1 MAEATRA
8 PAPARYPALITGVTG
23 AVLGTLIGLS
33 VVSLTPIPGLAD
45 PGPVVLVAIPLVRT
59 LLNIAAVATIGLSLL
74 PVLLGY
80 DRPDLTEPVLR
91 PARRAAVAAALVWS
105 AGALVLLLLQT
116 AEYRGSA
123 ETIDMADVSD
133 YVTTVGAGKALLI
146 VAGLAFLHCVLGVLA
161 VRRGE
166 RVPAEA
172 RIGLA
177 LFALLPLPITGHSS
191 TWEYHDYTT
200 ISIELH
206 VMAAA
211 AWVGGLA
218 TLAVLLAGNRGLLAT
233 ALPRFS
239 KLAGVSL
246 FVVAGTG
253 LFNAIVEL
261 LAQPAMPFLEAAFG
275 TPYGWLVIGKMVC
288 LAAIAVFGAR
298 MRWRLLPA
306 IAAHKKSAFVTWAAA
321 EVAVMG
327 VAFGLAVVLARSPVS

>member
-1 MAEATRA
+1 MTEATRT
-8 PAPARYPALITGVTG
+8 PARPQYPAVITGVTG
-23 AVLGTLIGLS
+23 ALLGTLLGLS

-59 LLNIAAVATIGLSLL
+59 LLNVAAVTTIGVCLL
-74 PVLLGY
+74 PILLGY

-91 PARRAAVAAALVWS
+91 PARSTAVAAALVWS
-105 AGALVLLLLQT
+105 VSALVALLLQT

-123 ETIDMADVSD
+123 GALGMDEVAGYVSE
-133 YVTTVGAGKALLI
+133 VGAGKALLI
-146 VAGLAFLHCVLGVLA
+146 VAGLAFAHCVLDVLA

-166 RVPAEA
+166 RIPAEA
-172 RIGLA
+172 RVGLA

-191 TWEYHDYTT
+191 SWEYHDYTT

-211 AWVGGLA
+211 AWTGGLA
-218 TLAVLLAGNRGLLAT
+218 VLAVLLAGNRGLLAT

-239 KLAGVSL
+239 KLAGVCL

-253 LFNAIVEL
+253 LFNALVEL
-261 LAQPAMPFLEAAFG
+261 LSQPFMQFWEALFT
-275 TPYGWLVIGKMVC
+275 TPYGLLVIGKLLCMAG
-288 LAAIAVFGAR
+288 LGVFGAR
-298 MRWRLLPA
+298 MRWWLLPA
-306 IAAHKKSAFVTWAAA
+306 IAAHKKSAFVAWAAA